1 MKALQELENV
11 DDDADQLGIAFVKIN
26 DPDLAD
32 EYSLGSLPALVYY
45 RRRIPVVYDGE
56 WRREA
61 GRGRAGKGDIKKKV
75 RWVKEGI
82 EREGGMRNGC
92 QGEG

>member
-26 DPDLAD
+26 DPELAD

-45 RRRIPVVYDGE
+45 RRRIPVVYDGK
-56 WRREA
+56 RE
-61 GRGRAGKGDIKKKV
+61 
-75 RWVKEGI
+75 KEG
-82 EREGGMRNGC
+82 EEGRQTLRKRGDNVRKECTKRKETRE
-92 QGEG
+92 

>member
-26 DPDLAD
+26 DPELAD

-56 WRREA
+56 
-61 GRGRAGKGDIKKKV
+61 
-75 RWVKEGI
+75 
-82 EREGGMRNGC
+82 
-92 QGEG
+92 

>member
-1 MKALQELENV
+1 MIILQFYNSINLIKTDKNECRRCVKVLTQLENI

-45 RRRIPVVYDGE
+45 RHRVPVVYDGE
-56 WRREA
+56 YYFVF
-61 GRGRAGKGDIKKKV
+61 I
-75 RWVKEGI
+75 
-82 EREGGMRNGC
+82 NY
-92 QGEG
+92 